1 MARLAEEEV
10 DKPWGLIPNWKVLIC
25 GLTISALGVG
35 AMTRTCSGVAVVVL
49 VLAWMMAPHAQSPDG
64 SPVDPTL
71 RFEVASVKPNKA
83 GDVHWMLAP
92 RGSQAIGNN
101 VPLDAVIR
109 AAYQVSSNDIVG
121 APAWTS
127 SERFDIVAKAPP
139 GMTLTLG
146 RRPQPGPFEIMLRNL
161 LAERFQLG
169 VHAEAREMP
178 VYGLVRARRDGKLG
192 PRLQPVS
199 EMCAAKV
206 AGFIAGRRR
215 PTMDDL
221 ARPGQPLPCGALR
234 MSPDNIESGGATMA
248 QLAEWLSGPRM
259 SGRLVQ
265 DRTALTGIYSVSLRW
280 TPSGL
285 VRSDAALPDQPL
297 QVNGVP
303 VDVTDPSL
311 FTALSEQLGLKLTPT
326 RAPLDVLV
334 IDHVEHPMEN

>member
-1 MARLAEEEV
+1 VPALTVPIWTYATLSGASACVPDPKIKVHYRCVAAPPEAIDEEQMARLAEEEV

-127 SERFDIVAKAPP
+127 SERFDIVAKAP
-139 GMTLTLG
+139 
-146 RRPQPGPFEIMLRNL
+146 LR
-161 LAERFQLG
+161 G
-169 VHAEAREMP
+169 
-178 VYGLVRARRDGKLG
+178 
-192 PRLQPVS
+192 
-199 EMCAAKV
+199 
-206 AGFIAGRRR
+206 
-215 PTMDDL
+215 
-221 ARPGQPLPCGALR
+221 
-234 MSPDNIESGGATMA
+234 
-248 QLAEWLSGPRM
+248 
-259 SGRLVQ
+259 
-265 DRTALTGIYSVSLRW
+265 
-280 TPSGL
+280 
-285 VRSDAALPDQPL
+285 
-297 QVNGVP
+297 
-303 VDVTDPSL
+303 
-311 FTALSEQLGLKLTPT
+311 
-326 RAPLDVLV
+326 
-334 IDHVEHPMEN
+334 